1 VPVASLPGARGDGQ
15 PVTTLIDL
23 EAGTQ
28 PKHYLVGPAH
38 RMLLLAGSG
47 GYGFV
52 ASLGDMTGKQK
63 GGKAFVDL
71 EAGET
76 LLAPLAIDPAHP
88 QLACLAQ
95 GGRLLTYP
103 LAELKHQPKG
113 GRGLMLM
120 DVDASDPLVSLACYA
135 SSLTVLGSGR
145 GGKPRQE
152 LLKGVGL
159 QAHAGKRGRKG
170 KVVEGLMKV
179 AQLLGD

>member
-1 VPVASLPGARGDGQ
+1 
-15 PVTTLIDL
+15 
-23 EAGTQ
+23 
-28 PKHYLVGPAH
+28 
-38 RMLLLAGSG
+38 MLLLASSG
-47 GYGFV
+47 AYGFV

-76 LLAPLAIDPAHP
+76 LLAPLPIDPTHP

-95 GGRLLTYP
+95 DGRLLTYP

-120 DVDASDPLVSLACYA
+120 DVDASDPLISLACYA

-145 GGKPRQE
+145 GGKARQE
-152 LLKGVGL
+152 LLKGAGL
-159 QAHAGKRGRKG
+159 QAYAGKRGRKG